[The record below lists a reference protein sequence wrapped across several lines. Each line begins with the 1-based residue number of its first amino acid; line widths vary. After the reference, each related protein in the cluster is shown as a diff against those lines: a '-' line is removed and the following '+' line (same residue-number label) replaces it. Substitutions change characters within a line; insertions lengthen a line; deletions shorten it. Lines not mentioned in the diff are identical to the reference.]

1 MELLPLMQR
10 RELKYSSLVQSARCC
25 RCLSC
30 RGVNWNLCVTSEHF
44 CPVMLP
50 LMQRRELK
58 FLARSI
64 VSFGTL
70 LPLMQRRELKLAES
84 GTRTTAAAWLPLMQR
99 RELKYWLCFWLAK
112 LYRLPL
118 MQRRELKWL
127 SEKISM
133 WIISLPLMQRRELK
147 YILLRL
153 LHSYFRCVASHA
165 EAWIEMLLLILLR
178 VLPECCL
185 SCRGVNW
192 NRSRWPHKIQKS
204 YVASHAE
211 AWIEIWL
218 LLRLRPSPICCLSCR
233 GVNWNIDA
241 EPEAPKLS
249 VASHAE
255 AWIEIGLTDMYLQ
268 L

>member
-1 MELLPLMQR
+1 
-10 RELKYSSLVQSARCC
+10 
-25 RCLSC
+25 
-30 RGVNWNLCVTSEHF
+30 
-44 CPVMLP
+44 
-50 LMQRRELK
+50 
-58 FLARSI
+58 
-64 VSFGTL
+64 
-70 LPLMQRRELKLAES
+70 
-84 GTRTTAAAWLPLMQR
+84 
-99 RELKYWLCFWLAK
+99 
-112 LYRLPL
+112 
-118 MQRRELKWL
+118 
-127 SEKISM
+127 
-133 WIISLPLMQRRELK
+133 MQRRELK

-233 GVNWNIDA
+233 GVNWNTNWTPLNPTA
-241 EPEAPKLS
+241 SS

-255 AWIEIGLTDMYLQ
+255 AWIEMVRFLEFRTQICCLSCRGVNWNNSAVDIQNIERVASHAEAWIEILTQNQKPLNYRLPLMQRRELKSA
-268 L
+268 